1 MRTAHKVALVF
12 LFPLTLGPIADDS
25 RADGPDTPQ
34 TDVKT
39 PARIDKDH
47 PPIVRSYEYPLES
60 RRQREQGVCAVRL
73 QVDRDGFVRA
83 MQLVAS
89 TDYQRL
95 DVACLAA
102 FEHAQFI
109 PATLNGQPVPNWIN
123 VPLAFRLWPAG
134 GPAKAVTDDQL
145 RVPIVQKEYGLK
157 IGPDFYPAASREL
170 HQEGDCAVR
179 VLVKEDGTVSN
190 MSVTKSTGFAT
201 LDQAC
206 IAAIQQAP
214 FVPAHAKEMTVA
226 AFADIHMSWRLPTK

>member
-1 MRTAHKVALVF
+1 
-12 LFPLTLGPIADDS
+12 
-25 RADGPDTPQ
+25 
-34 TDVKT
+34 
-39 PARIDKDH
+39 
-47 PPIVRSYEYPLES
+47 
-60 RRQREQGVCAVRL
+60 
-73 QVDRDGFVRA
+73 
-83 MQLVAS
+83 
-89 TDYQRL
+89 L

-102 FEHAQFI
+102 FTHAQFF

-134 GPAKAVTDDQL
+134 GPAKAVTDAQL
-145 RVPIVQKEYGLK
+145 RVPIIQKEYGLK

-170 HQEGDCAVR
+170 HQEGDCTVH
-179 VLVKEDGTVSN
+179 VLVQEDGTASN

-214 FVPAHAKEMTVA
+214 FVPAQAKGTTVA